1 MRDKLDGLSDLLVKL
16 SRVPGLGFLES
27 HGESLT
33 RMKHTVEAH
42 ISNMEAKKQGLEEG
56 AEVLRDSVRR
66 RPKDPKANKST
77 AAQATAPHSSNSPS
91 KQATSK
97 RASSKSRWKTSSA
110 SQEAKAKQ
118 KLARQLLKRKR

>member
-27 HGESLT
+27 QGESLT

-66 RPKDPKANKST
+66 RPKEQSTEKA
-77 AAQATAPHSSNSPS
+77 AASGKVAATQTGKPGT
-91 KQATSK
+91 KQTT
-97 RASSKSRWKTSSA
+97 SKSRLNSSQSA
-110 SQEAKAKQ
+110 REAKAKQ